1 MKTKKRIVLFVI
13 LLAAAIL
20 AAILVVV
27 TRQGKSG
34 NDGGLFTLDE
44 VAAREALFGK
54 GLDEVL
60 DGLGLTRAAGSKRP
74 YSPGGWR
81 RTKKYTLADTQFNQ
95 DLYFTQDPTDNG
107 KMTQYRFERLGPNGA
122 SLSFEEVQ
130 ELVNVLTS
138 QAMDLYG
145 EPFSIENSHVC
156 TSAEELLEE
165 IQSTDFS
172 GYRYIQWKIGEK
184 TQFYINVGGS
194 SEDGY
199 ILTVNYTEWDYAAQ
213 FMTEDTM

>member
-1 MKTKKRIVLFVI
+1 MMHTQRIFLLRKI
-13 LLAAAIL
+13 LLLHLVFLMFLSL
-20 AAILVVV
+20 AACH
-27 TRQGKSG
+27 QKQEG
-34 NDGGLFTLDE
+34 GGLFTLEE

-107 KMTQYRFERLGPNGA
+107 KLTQYRFERLGPNGA

-130 ELVNVLTS
+130 ELVDVLTS

-165 IQSTDFS
+165 IQSTDFN

>member
-34 NDGGLFTLDE
+34 NDGGLFTLEE

-107 KMTQYRFERLGPNGA
+107 KLTKYRFERLGPNGA

-130 ELVNVLTS
+130 ELVDVLTS

>member
-34 NDGGLFTLDE
+34 NDGGLFTLEE

-95 DLYFTQDPTDNG
+95 DLYFTQDPTDDG
-107 KMTQYRFERLGPNGA
+107 RLIQYRFERLGPNGA

>member
-1 MKTKKRIVLFVI
+1 MMHTQRILFLRKI
-13 LLAAAIL
+13 LLLHLVFLMFLSL
-20 AAILVVV
+20 AACH
-27 TRQGKSG
+27 QKQEG
-34 NDGGLFTLDE
+34 GGLFTLEE

-107 KMTQYRFERLGPNGA
+107 KLTKYRFERLGPNGD

-130 ELVNVLTS
+130 ELVDVLTS

-172 GYRYIQWKIGEK
+172 GYRYIPWKIGEK
-184 TQFYINVGGS
+184 TRFNINVGGS

>member
-1 MKTKKRIVLFVI
+1 MKTKKRIVLV
-13 LLAAAIL
+13 LLAAIL

-27 TRQGKSG
+27 ARQGKSG
-34 NDGGLFTLDE
+34 NDGGLFTLEE

-54 GLDEVL
+54 SLDEVL

-107 KMTQYRFERLGPNGA
+107 KLTQYRFERLGPNGA

-130 ELVNVLTS
+130 ELVDVLTS

>member
-34 NDGGLFTLDE
+34 NDGGLFTLEE

-107 KMTQYRFERLGPNGA
+107 KLTKYRFERLGPNGD

-130 ELVNVLTS
+130 ELVDVLTS

-165 IQSTDFS
+165 VQAPEFS
-172 GYRYIQWKIGEK
+172 GYRYIPWKIGEK
-184 TQFYINVGGS
+184 TRFNINVGGS

>member
-1 MKTKKRIVLFVI
+1 MKTKKRIVLFVV

-27 TRQGKSG
+27 ARQGKSG
-34 NDGGLFTLDE
+34 NDSGLFTLEE

-54 GLDEVL
+54 SLDEVL

-95 DLYFTQDPTDNG
+95 DLYFTQDPTDDG
-107 KMTQYRFERLGPNGA
+107 RLIQYRFERLGPNGA

-130 ELVNVLTS
+130 ELVDVLTS

>member
-1 MKTKKRIVLFVI
+1 MKTKKRIVLFVV

-20 AAILVVV
+20 AAILAVVA
-27 TRQGKSG
+27 RQGKSG
-34 NDGGLFTLDE
+34 NDGGLFTLEE

-95 DLYFTQDPTDNG
+95 DLYFTQDPTDDG
-107 KMTQYRFERLGPNGA
+107 RLIQYRFERLGPNGA

-130 ELVNVLTS
+130 ELVDVLTS

>member
-20 AAILVVV
+20 AAILAVV

-34 NDGGLFTLDE
+34 NDGGLFTLEE

-95 DLYFTQDPTDNG
+95 DLYFTQDPTDDG
-107 KMTQYRFERLGPNGA
+107 RLIQYRFERLGPNGA

>member
-107 KMTQYRFERLGPNGA
+107 KLTQYRFERLGPNGA

>member
-1 MKTKKRIVLFVI
+1 MV
-13 LLAAAIL
+13 
-20 AAILVVV
+20 
-27 TRQGKSG
+27 
-34 NDGGLFTLDE
+34 D
-44 VAAREALFGK
+44 
-54 GLDEVL
+54 
-60 DGLGLTRAAGSKRP
+60 
-74 YSPGGWR
+74 
-81 RTKKYTLADTQFNQ
+81 
-95 DLYFTQDPTDNG
+95 
-107 KMTQYRFERLGPNGA
+107 
-122 SLSFEEVQ
+122 
-130 ELVNVLTS
+130 VLTS

-165 IQSTDFS
+165 IQAPEFS

>member
-1 MKTKKRIVLFVI
+1 MKTKKRIVLV
-13 LLAAAIL
+13 LLAAIL

-27 TRQGKSG
+27 ARQGKSG
-34 NDGGLFTLDE
+34 NDGGLFTLEE

-95 DLYFTQDPTDNG
+95 DLYFTQDPTDDG
-107 KMTQYRFERLGPNGA
+107 RLIQYRFERLGPNGA

>member
-20 AAILVVV
+20 AAILVVG

-34 NDGGLFTLDE
+34 NDGGLFTLEE

-60 DGLGLTRAAGSKRP
+60 DGLALTRAAGSKRP

-107 KMTQYRFERLGPNGA
+107 KLTQYRFERLGPNGA

>member
-1 MKTKKRIVLFVI
+1 MKTKKRIVLV
-13 LLAAAIL
+13 LLAAIL

-27 TRQGKSG
+27 ARQGKSG
-34 NDGGLFTLDE
+34 NDGGLFTLEE

-95 DLYFTQDPTDNG
+95 DLYFTQDPTDDG
-107 KMTQYRFERLGPNGA
+107 RLIQYRFERLGPNGA

-130 ELVNVLTS
+130 ELVDVLTS

>member
-107 KMTQYRFERLGPNGA
+107 KLTQYRFERLGPNGA

-165 IQSTDFS
+165 IQSTDFN